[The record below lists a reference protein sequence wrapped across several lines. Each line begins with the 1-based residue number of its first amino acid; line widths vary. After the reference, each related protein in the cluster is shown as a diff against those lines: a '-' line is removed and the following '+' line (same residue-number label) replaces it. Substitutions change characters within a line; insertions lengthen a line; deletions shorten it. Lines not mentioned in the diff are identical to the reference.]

1 MEDDFDFLRPN
12 KVFFLDTN
20 LSSPVLDV
28 EIEATRKLILGH
40 RAVVTNSEEAKT
52 YKYRFKDEISEFR
65 KLCKHRGWKS
75 SMLIEVKQLT
85 PDLYP
90 LFERLALIVP
100 EGFRSNY
107 EEARSIAKELE
118 QAVADG
124 LEARGLPRESIEGT
138 ADTLGHPT
146 VLPYRAAYEQFCNTY
161 GRAESRTASSENRW
175 SFGAIGQAKVW
186 INPKYA
192 MIELDSTLYYSS
204 ANQVLMLKD
213 KLATRY
219 MFLEHVLPLRVGDG
233 LFSHLLALFRWQ
245 DDTLE
250 KFGNQAYDLLKAVEP
265 MFKTRL
271 SHVTDDVFGD
281 DTAYTRMKQKMHKKE
296 EKVIRVTGVNYRAME
311 KLYTIVES
319 VTRLDHLVE
328 MFGCLKSSGHPII
341 DPRRGGLSAAHEAR
355 TPDTTSYKDA
365 LELRNVFCHIILTS
379 YIEKKGRWPEIRFTK
394 AGTTLQVLHARQERD
409 ITYRSYPLED
419 WTFVEWGK
427 LFEMDY
433 FPNFLELMDDKS
445 ISYYRSEKHLTW
457 DEGVPSSQRRLLLEI
472 LTAETIDIKSVV
484 EKVSRR
490 EIPFEWFIISLYPK
504 EREFK
509 IDPRMFAMMCWQM
522 RAFFTCIEANIADN
536 LFKYMPQQTMT
547 KSKTQIQQRFL
558 AFTDPSRDKHNHTL
572 FLEIDLERWNLK
584 WRELTVHMLGH
595 DLNNMFGVAGTFT
608 VTHWFFKQCQML
620 VRVGGL
626 RPDGIEQRYPPE
638 TALAWRDHKG
648 GLEGINQKLWSAA
661 TYAMIEN
668 ALRQLMLEGVVGSY
682 ELCGQGD
689 NQVLRLSIPRTDR
702 SREETLR
709 EARDKVN
716 TALEKGCAAV
726 GQVVKAEENIESTK
740 VLTYSKDVYI
750 EGVEYPTTLKK
761 HSRLFPVT
769 ASDFPST
776 TAKALAIMAGSVAGA
791 ENSRHPLCSAV
802 VGWYHT
808 ARYLL
813 SVSDGY
819 SIHGR
824 KSPKYTR
831 EKVLAALILPP
842 SIGGMI
848 GTPIASFM
856 YKGGSDPLGKEI
868 SSTRLIAESRGYC
881 GIIAGRALRGLEERY
896 CFSPDPNLEVLI
908 DNPYGLPID
917 KKTSPLGQVSHL
929 TLEAFRGK
937 VVNRD
942 IKPLLDKSVE
952 SAESL
957 LKQDILSIRPLN
969 PILAHDLFEASGF
982 GSIKEIRKM
991 FLNTRTVQAVAQWV
1005 NPNITHNFL
1014 RADLNDQKWFFDWL
1028 QGLPKLSYSCSSSYV
1043 ICHNARKTWGTELHG
1058 VSSYQPLD
1066 YYHRSNSVR
1075 DPSSIKWSSHAGKDL
1090 LYSRGSMPGFLGTDT
1105 TNKRSEHG
1113 YKIVDSGA
1121 PSRAMMKLQTIRSQ
1135 ANGNRELNELLD
1147 RIGLTRTN
1155 CKLSWISDVL
1165 SKVIGGSLSHKLVSV
1180 VRSMSAS
1187 YVGPLNFIT
1196 HIRLDTDSFGKVSGG
1211 SDNFNVFMQEF
1222 MVLCLAEAKLLYYHK
1237 GVTHGELVVDT
1248 ASMIPIPDDALV
1260 AAEPKFKTASLPKSK
1275 LLYTPDLLLQRTYDN
1290 SVRVVPRGSI
1300 VPSTSYPTI
1309 ECIEQG
1315 FIGFFV
1321 ELLRDQNRAKMIA
1334 DTRGLVA
1341 IPSKYRIDI
1350 AEAHSFGLKRLT
1362 KCMAQAIWISNLRD
1376 TYRTLHLHPERWD
1389 EALYLTHNIMA
1400 CVKTCASYLRH
1411 PLCWTHPDS
1420 QSLRGSDLRYSSS
1433 FSTLNRVAAQV
1444 KRGIVQISRNVH
1456 HRFWLSDVPVFSSE
1470 NSMSIVESLSVAA
1483 IKRVYPLFMSS
1494 HPMARQFSSLLA
1506 SYTRLSV
1513 KTVLSPEQ
1521 QLETLR
1527 LRLTKLAM
1535 VYKKAGDISLHD
1547 DMMRLSHLRG
1557 VAVYQDDVKTLMR
1570 YARNLEVAVGTPRP
1584 RRPRISG
1591 LAPLEGYDVCPSC
1604 LSPPVSKYEA
1614 IWRKNRIRKHGGI
1627 SAAGYTWAP
1636 ILGSLRVLRQVL
1648 IIGSGNGGLADIL
1661 LSAFDCEVIGIDL
1674 ESDMPKDSATLM
1686 GYLPVG
1692 IQSGNSQR
1700 YTQSDLSINTSG
1712 DWFDPAVRSQILE
1725 AALPQTTLFIDITS
1739 SSDLLEETIHHAF
1752 SYQQIDTI
1760 SFRLIGSADMFALI
1774 RDNLNRRYSSRAW
1787 LSSRSYHEVECLF
1800 EVRRDPNQFLHR
1812 CNNGAWLC
1820 DMISENVHSLIPPR
1834 TQELVEAATFSSIG
1848 GQPIES
1854 LYEISEELDAIC
1866 KSLLNKNKNRQ
1877 LLYKDRMS
1885 LIWGHITVYLA
1896 RCEDS
1901 VAMLQEWISDE
1912 MIETNLLK
1920 YPIKESIVTHL
1931 LRYVPRLRSVLPQ

>member
-1 MEDDFDFLRPN
+1 MEDDFDFLRPS
-12 KVFFLDTN
+12 KVYFLDTN

-40 RAVVTNSEEAKT
+40 RAVVTHSEESKT
-52 YKYRFKDEISEFR
+52 FKYRFKDEIAEFR
-65 KLCKHRGWKS
+65 KLCRHRGWKS
-75 SMLIEVKQLT
+75 SMLIEAKQLT

-90 LFERLALIVP
+90 LFERLALITP
-100 EGFRSNY
+100 EGFRSSY
-107 EEARSIAKELE
+107 EEAKQIAMELE

-124 LEARGLPRESIEGT
+124 LQARRLPRDSIEGT
-138 ADTLGHPT
+138 ASLLGHPI
-146 VLPYRAAYEQFCNTY
+146 VLPYRSAYEQFCNVY
-161 GRAESRTASSENRW
+161 GRAESRTAGSENRW
-175 SFGAIGQAKVW
+175 SFGAIGQAKIW

-192 MIELDSTLYYSS
+192 MVELDSILYYSS

-219 MFLEHVLPLRVGDG
+219 MFLEHVLPLRVGED
-233 LFSHLLALFRWQ
+233 LFKHLIRLFQWQ
-245 DDTLE
+245 DETLE

-271 SHVTDDVFGD
+271 SHVTDDVFGN
-281 DTAYTRMKQKMHKKE
+281 DTAYTRMKLKMQKKE
-296 EKVIRVTGVNYRAME
+296 EKVIKMTGVNHPAMNR
-311 KLYTIVES
+311 LYEIVES
-319 VTRLDHLVE
+319 VVRLDHLVE

-341 DPRRGGLSAAHEAR
+341 DPRKGGLSAAHEAR

-394 AGTTLQVLHARQERD
+394 PGTTLQILNTRQERD
-409 ITYRSYPLED
+409 ITYRSYPLSD
-419 WTFVEWGK
+419 WTYVEWGK
-427 LFEMDY
+427 MFEMDY

-472 LTAETIDIKSVV
+472 LTAESIDIKSVV
-484 EKVSRR
+484 ERVSRR
-490 EIPFEWFIISLYPK
+490 DIPFEWFIISLYPK

-536 LFKYMPQQTMT
+536 VFKYMPQQTMT

-558 AFTDPSRDKHNHTL
+558 AFTDPSKDKHNHTL

-584 WRELTVHMLGH
+584 WRELTIHMLGH

-626 RPDGIEQRYPPE
+626 RPDGIEQEFPPE

-648 GLEGINQKLWSAA
+648 GLEGINQKLWSGA
-661 TYAMIEN
+661 TFAMIEN
-668 ALRQLMLEGVVGSY
+668 ALRQLILDGLIASY

-689 NQVLRLSIPRTDR
+689 NQVLRLSIPRTER

-716 TALEKGCAAV
+716 VALEKGCAAV
-726 GQVVKAEENIESTK
+726 GQIVKPEENIESTK

-776 TAKALAIMAGSVAGA
+776 TSKALAIMAGTVAGA

-813 SVSDGY
+813 SVSEGY

-824 KSPKYTR
+824 KSPRYTR
-831 EKVLAALILPP
+831 ERILAALILPP

-848 GTPIASFM
+848 GTPIASFL

-868 SSTRLIAESRGYC
+868 SSTRLIAESDSYC
-881 GIIAGRALRGLEERY
+881 GLIAGRALRGVEEKY
-896 CFSPDPNLEVLI
+896 AFSSDPNLEILI
-908 DNPYGLPID
+908 DNPYGLPVD

-1014 RADLNDQKWFFDWL
+1014 RADINDQKWFFDWF
-1028 QGLPKLSYSCSSSYV
+1028 QGLPKLGYSKSSSYT
-1043 ICHNARKTWGTELHG
+1043 ICFNARKTWGTELHG

-1066 YYHRSNSVR
+1066 YYHKSNTVR
-1075 DPSSIKWSSHAGKDL
+1075 DPSSIKWSAHAGKDL
-1090 LYSRGSMPGFLGTDT
+1090 LYSRGSMPGFLGTET

-1135 ANGNRELNELLD
+1135 ANGNKELNELLD

-1165 SKVIGGSLSHKLVSV
+1165 SKVIGGSLSHKLVST

-1196 HIRLDTDSFGKVSGG
+1196 HIRLDTDSLGKVSGG
-1211 SDNFNVFMQEF
+1211 SDNFSIFIQEF
-1222 MVLCLAEAKLLYYHK
+1222 MVLCLAEAKILYHHS
-1237 GVTHGELVVDT
+1237 GVTCGELIVDT
-1248 ASMIPIPDDALV
+1248 SSMVAIPDDALE
-1260 AAEPKFKTASLPKSK
+1260 AAEPKFRTASLPKSK

-1300 VPSTSYPTI
+1300 VPSTSYPSI
-1309 ECIEQG
+1309 ECIEHG
-1315 FIGFFV
+1315 FTGFFV

-1350 AEAHSFGLKRLT
+1350 AEAHSFGLRRLT
-1362 KCMAQAIWISNLRD
+1362 YCMAQAIWISNLRD

-1420 QSLRGSDLRYSSS
+1420 QSIRGSDLRYSST
-1433 FSTLNRVAAQV
+1433 FSTLNRVAALV
-1444 KRGIVQISRNVH
+1444 KRNIVKIYQNINH
-1456 HRFWLSDVPVFSSE
+1456 QFWTDDVPVFSSE
-1470 NSMSIVESLSVAA
+1470 NSMSLVESLSVAA
-1483 IKRVYPLFMSS
+1483 VKRVYPLYMSH
-1494 HPMARQFSSLLA
+1494 HPQARQFSSLLA

-1535 VYKKAGDISLHD
+1535 VYKKAGDITLHD
-1547 DMMRLSHLRG
+1547 DMMRLAHLKG
-1557 VAVYQDDVKTLMR
+1557 LSVYQDDVKTLMR
-1570 YARNLEVAVGTPRP
+1570 YARNLEVSIGLPRP
-1584 RRPRISG
+1584 RKPKAPG
-1591 LAPLEGYDVCPSC
+1591 LAPLDQFDVCPIC
-1604 LSPPVSKYEA
+1604 LPSPVSRHEA
-1614 IWRKNRIRKHGGI
+1614 IWKKNRIRKHGGI

-1636 ILGSLRVLRQVL
+1636 VLGSLRILRNVL
-1648 IIGSGNGGLADIL
+1648 IIGSGNGGLADLL
-1661 LSAFDCEVIGIDL
+1661 LSSYDCEVIGIDL

-1692 IQSGNSQR
+1692 IQTCNSQR
-1700 YTQSDLSINTSG
+1700 YTQSDMSINTTG
-1712 DWFDPAVRSQILE
+1712 DWFDPEVRAQILQS
-1725 AALPQTTLFIDITS
+1725 ALPQTTLFIDITAQ
-1739 SSDLLEETIHHAF
+1739 SDSIEESIDHSF

-1760 SFRLIGSADMFALI
+1760 SFRLIGSINMFALLKE
-1774 RDNLNRRYSSRAW
+1774 NLNKRYSCRAW

-1800 EVRRDPNQFLHR
+1800 EVRRDQNLFLHT
-1812 CNNGAWLC
+1812 CGNSLWLC
-1820 DMISENVHSLIPPR
+1820 DMISEKVHDLIPPR
-1834 TQELVEAATFSSIG
+1834 LRELVEASTFSSIG
-1848 GQPIES
+1848 DQPTNS
-1854 LYEISEELDAIC
+1854 LFDIAVEIDSLC
-1866 KSLLNKNKNRQ
+1866 KSLLNKSKNRQ
-1877 LLYKDRMS
+1877 LLYRDRMN
-1885 LIWGHITVYLA
+1885 LIWGHITIYLA
-1896 RCEDS
+1896 RCEDP

-1912 MIETNLLK
+1912 MIETDLLK
-1920 YPIKESIVTHL
+1920 YPIKEAIVTHL
-1931 LRYVPRLRSVLPQ
+1931 LRYVPRLRSSLPQ